1 MSYTYLTDLIN
12 ELFGTDIH
20 LPIAM
25 FGTFV
30 GLAIIVAVYLVQREV
45 QRFEKLG
52 LISGIK
58 GNSAKLIGDL
68 AMVAVLF
75 GVMGAKLFDV
85 IERPAD
91 LFNDP
96 IDAIF
101 SSGGFSIYGG
111 LIFGFLAG
119 VIFLKKRSIPIVPM
133 LDAVAPA
140 LILSYGIGRLGCQIS
155 GDGDWGVAADMSLK
169 PEWLPEWFWA
179 QTYENNALGV
189 VINSPG
195 VYPTPLYEALMS
207 FCIFIFLWSVR
218 RRQQAVGQ
226 LFFIYLILS
235 GLERIL
241 IEKIRIN
248 QEYSFWGINATQAE
262 IISVFLVA
270 SGLIGFLKL
279 SKSRYIP
286 KLIFSLFVMGA
297 LTACATC

>member
-1 MSYTYLTDLIN
+1 MSFPYLSDLIN
-12 ELFGTDIH
+12 YIFGTDIH

-30 GLAIIVAVYLVQREV
+30 ALAIVVAVLLAQREV
-45 QRFEKLG
+45 QRLERLG
-52 LISGIK
+52 LSIAGE
-58 GNSAKLIGDL
+58 NSAKLVSDL
-68 AMVAVLF
+68 AMVSVLF

-85 IERPAD
+85 IEHPVD
-91 LFNDP
+91 FFNHPFDTV
-96 IDAIF
+96 F

-111 LIFGFLAG
+111 LIAGFVAG
-119 VIFLKKRSIPIVPM
+119 VIFLKRKSIPIIPM
-133 LDAVAPA
+133 LDAVAPS

-169 PEWLPEWFWA
+169 PEWLPDWLWA
-179 QTYENNALGV
+179 QTYENNVLGV
-189 VINSPG
+189 AISSPG

-207 FCIFIFLWSVR
+207 FCIFIFLWSIR
-218 RRQQAVGQ
+218 KRQQTVGQ

-235 GLERIL
+235 GLERMM

-262 IISVFLVA
+262 IISVLLVI

-286 KLIFSLFVMGA
+286 KLIFSLVVMGT
-297 LTACATC
+297 LTACAAC